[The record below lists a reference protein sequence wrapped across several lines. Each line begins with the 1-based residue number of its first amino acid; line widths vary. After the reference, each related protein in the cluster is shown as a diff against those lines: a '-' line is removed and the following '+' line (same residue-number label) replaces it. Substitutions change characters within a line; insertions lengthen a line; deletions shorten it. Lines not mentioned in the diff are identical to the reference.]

1 MEEEELGTK
10 DFDLAL
16 TARLLGY
23 LRPYGAWVG
32 LTFALILLAAALQ
45 QAGPYLTKVAVDEY
59 ILPGDVAG
67 LGGVIA
73 LFIGVL
79 VLQFG
84 LGYAQSW
91 LTSMVGQWAMRDV
104 RIALFSRLQRLPLG
118 FFDRTPIGRLM
129 ARNTNDVD
137 ALNELFTNGVVSMLS
152 ELFTVAA
159 ILSYIFYM
167 DIELGAITAAALPFA
182 FVATFWLQRQTF
194 TAFREARVRFGRF
207 SASLQETIAG
217 MEVVQLFGCE
227 ERRAGLFE
235 EANDSYL
242 KLRMHSTY
250 YHCWYFPFMEFGGAL
265 LTALVLWYGGGQVL
279 REEIEWGVLVAMLQY
294 VPRFFWPIRNIAE
307 RFGTFQVAMAS
318 SERIFELLDSE
329 VEPRGGDFR
338 TERVRGEIEFRGVW
352 FAYVD
357 EDWVL
362 EDVSFVAAP
371 GQAIALVGAT
381 GAGKSTIINLI
392 GRFYEIQRGQIL
404 VDGVDIREWDVE
416 ALRRRV
422 GVVQQD
428 VFLFAGD
435 VEQNIGLGQEGISRE
450 AIERAAQAVN
460 AAGFIQGLAD
470 GYAHAVAE
478 RGASFSSGQRQL
490 LAFARALAAQPD
502 ILVLDEA
509 TANIDT
515 ETEQLIQ
522 AALVELMRERT
533 SIVVAH
539 RLSTIRK
546 ADKILVLHH
555 GRVREEGRHEEL
567 LARAGI
573 YSRLHHLQYR
583 GGDEQ
588 EGDPSLRTAD
598 DVC

>member
-1 MEEEELGTK
+1 MEEEELGSK
-10 DFDLAL
+10 NFDLKL

-23 LRPYGAWVG
+23 LRPYGTWVG
-32 LTFALILLAAALQ
+32 LTFALIFMASAIQ

-59 ILPGDVAG
+59 ILPGNVEG
-67 LGGVIA
+67 LGGVIS
-73 LFIGVL
+73 LFVGLL
-79 VLQFG
+79 VLQFA

-104 RIALFSRLQRLPLG
+104 RVALFSRLQHLPLG
-118 FFDRTPIGRLM
+118 FFDRTPVGRLM

-152 ELFTVAA
+152 ELCTVLA
-159 ILSYIFYM
+159 ILAYIFYM
-167 DIELGAITAAALPFA
+167 DVELGAITAAALPLAFA
-182 FVATFWLQRQTF
+182 ATLWLQSKTIES
-194 TAFREARVRFGRF
+194 FREARVRFGEF
-207 SASLQETIAG
+207 SASLQETISG

-235 EANDSYL
+235 ESNEAYL
-242 KLRMHSTY
+242 GLRMHSTW
-250 YHCWYFPFMEFGGAL
+250 YHCIYFPFMEFGGAM

-279 REEIEWGVLVAMLQY
+279 RDEIQWGVLVAMLQY

-318 SERIFELLDSE
+318 SERIFELLDT
-329 VEPRGGDFR
+329 EPEPKGGGFSA
-338 TERVRGEIEFRGVW
+338 ERVRGEIEFREVF
-352 FAYVD
+352 FAYED
-357 EDWVL
+357 ENWVL
-362 EDVSFVAAP
+362 QDVSFQAAP

-392 GRFYEIQRGQIL
+392 GRFYEIQRGSIL
-404 VDGVDIREWDVE
+404 VDGVDIREWDLE
-416 ALRRRV
+416 ALRRRI

-435 VEQNIGLGQEGISRE
+435 IERNISLGQPQITHELVT
-450 AIERAAQAVN
+450 RAAQGVN
-460 AAGFIQGLAD
+460 ADGFITALSD
-470 GYAHAVAE
+470 GYGHAVAE

-490 LAFARALAAQPD
+490 LAFARALAAEPD
-502 ILVLDEA
+502 ILLLDEA

-515 ETEQLIQ
+515 ETEMLIQ
-522 AALVELMRERT
+522 EALVKLMRDRT

-555 GRVREEGRHEEL
+555 GRVREQGRHEEL
-567 LARAGI
+567 LETGGI
-573 YSRLHHLQYR
+573 YYRLHQLQYKSN
-583 GGDEQ
+583 GK
-588 EGDPSLRTAD
+588 AD
-598 DVC
+598 SSDAVTDGAR

>member
-1 MEEEELGTK
+1 MEEEELGSK
-10 DFDLAL
+10 NFDLKL

-23 LRPYGAWVG
+23 LRPYGTWVG
-32 LTFALILLAAALQ
+32 LTFALIFMASAIQ

-59 ILPGDVAG
+59 ILPGNAEG
-67 LGGVIA
+67 LGGVIS
-73 LFIGVL
+73 LFVGLL
-79 VLQFG
+79 VLQFA

-104 RIALFSRLQRLPLG
+104 RVALFSRLQHLPLG
-118 FFDRTPIGRLM
+118 FFDRTPVGRLM

-152 ELFTVAA
+152 ELCTVLA
-159 ILSYIFYM
+159 ILAYIFYM
-167 DIELGAITAAALPFA
+167 DVELGAITAAALPLAFA
-182 FVATFWLQRQTF
+182 ATLWLQSKTIES
-194 TAFREARVRFGRF
+194 FREARVRFGEF
-207 SASLQETIAG
+207 SASLQETISG

-235 EANDSYL
+235 ESNEAYL
-242 KLRMHSTY
+242 GLRMHSTW
-250 YHCWYFPFMEFGGAL
+250 YHCIYFPFMEFGGAM

-279 REEIEWGVLVAMLQY
+279 RDEIQWGVLVAMLQY

-318 SERIFELLDSE
+318 SERIFELLDT
-329 VEPRGGDFR
+329 EPEPKGGGFSA
-338 TERVRGEIEFRGVW
+338 ERVRGEIEFREVF
-352 FAYVD
+352 FAYED
-357 EDWVL
+357 ENWVL
-362 EDVSFVAAP
+362 QDVSFQAAP

-392 GRFYEIQRGQIL
+392 GRFYEIQRGSIL
-404 VDGVDIREWDVE
+404 VDGVDIREWDLEV
-416 ALRRRV
+416 LRRRI

-435 VEQNIGLGQEGISRE
+435 IERNISLGQPQITHELVT
-450 AIERAAQAVN
+450 RAAQGVN
-460 AAGFIQGLAD
+460 ADGFITALSD

-490 LAFARALAAQPD
+490 LAFARALAAEPD

-515 ETEQLIQ
+515 ETEMLIQ
-522 AALVELMRERT
+522 EALVKLMRDRT

-555 GRVREEGRHEEL
+555 GRVREQGRHEEL
-567 LARAGI
+567 LETGGI
-573 YSRLHHLQYR
+573 YYRLHQLQYKSN
-583 GGDEQ
+583 GK
-588 EGDPSLRTAD
+588 AD
-598 DVC
+598 SSDAVIDGAS

>member
-1 MEEEELGTK
+1 MEEEELGSK
-10 DFDLAL
+10 NFDLKL

-32 LTFALILLAAALQ
+32 LTFALIFMASVIQ
-45 QAGPYLTKVAVDEY
+45 QAGPYLTKVAVDGY
-59 ILPGDVAG
+59 ILPGNAEG
-67 LGGVIA
+67 LGEVIL
-73 LFIGVL
+73 LFIGLL
-79 VLQFG
+79 VLQFA

-91 LTSMVGQWAMRDV
+91 MTSMVGQWAMRDV
-104 RIALFSRLQRLPLG
+104 RVALFSHLQRLPLG
-118 FFDRTPIGRLM
+118 FFDRTPVGRLM

-152 ELFTVAA
+152 ELCTVLA
-159 ILSYIFYM
+159 ILAYIFYM
-167 DIELGAITAAALPFA
+167 DVELGAITAAALPLAFA
-182 FVATFWLQRQTF
+182 ATLWLQSKTIES
-194 TAFREARVRFGRF
+194 FREARVRFGEF
-207 SASLQETIAG
+207 SASLQETISG

-235 EANDSYL
+235 ESNEAYL
-242 KLRMHSTY
+242 GLRMHSTW
-250 YHCWYFPFMEFGGAL
+250 YHCIYFPFMEFGGAM

-279 REEIEWGVLVAMLQY
+279 RDEIQWGVLVAMLQY

-318 SERIFELLDSE
+318 SERIFELLDT
-329 VEPRGGDFR
+329 EPEPKGGGFSA
-338 TERVRGEIEFRGVW
+338 ERVRGEIEFREVF
-352 FAYVD
+352 FAYED
-357 EDWVL
+357 ENWVL
-362 EDVSFVAAP
+362 QDVSFQAAP

-392 GRFYEIQRGQIL
+392 GRFYEIQRGAIL
-404 VDGVDIREWDVE
+404 VDGVDIREWDLE
-416 ALRRRV
+416 ALRRRI

-435 VEQNIGLGQEGISRE
+435 IERNISLGQPQITHEQVT
-450 AIERAAQAVN
+450 RAAQGVN
-460 AAGFIQGLAD
+460 ADGFITALSD

-490 LAFARALAAQPD
+490 LAFARALAAEPD

-515 ETEQLIQ
+515 ETEMLIQ
-522 AALVELMRERT
+522 EALVKLMRDRT

-555 GRVREEGRHEEL
+555 GRVREQGRHEEL
-567 LARAGI
+567 LEMGGI
-573 YSRLHHLQYR
+573 YYRLHQLQYK
-583 GGDEQ
+583 GNDKV
-588 EGDPSLRTAD
+588 D
-598 DVC
+598 

>member
-1 MEEEELGTK
+1 MEEEELGSK
-10 DFDLAL
+10 NFDLKL

-23 LRPYGAWVG
+23 LRPYGTWVG
-32 LTFALILLAAALQ
+32 LTFALIFMASAIQ

-59 ILPGDVAG
+59 ILPGNAEG
-67 LGGVIA
+67 LGGVIS
-73 LFIGVL
+73 LFVGLL
-79 VLQFG
+79 VLQFA

-104 RIALFSRLQRLPLG
+104 RVALFSRLQHLPLG
-118 FFDRTPIGRLM
+118 FFDRTPVGRLM

-152 ELFTVAA
+152 ELCTVLA
-159 ILSYIFYM
+159 ILAYIFYM
-167 DIELGAITAAALPFA
+167 DVELGAITAAALPLAFA
-182 FVATFWLQRQTF
+182 ATLWLQSKTIES
-194 TAFREARVRFGRF
+194 FREARVRFGEF
-207 SASLQETIAG
+207 SASLQETISG

-235 EANDSYL
+235 EFNEAYL
-242 KLRMHSTY
+242 GLRMHSTW
-250 YHCWYFPFMEFGGAL
+250 YHCIYFPFMEFGGAM

-279 REEIEWGVLVAMLQY
+279 RDEIQWGVLVAMLQY

-318 SERIFELLDSE
+318 SERIFELLDT
-329 VEPRGGDFR
+329 EPEPKGGGFSA
-338 TERVRGEIEFRGVW
+338 ERVRGEIEFREVF
-352 FAYVD
+352 FAYED
-357 EDWVL
+357 ENWVL
-362 EDVSFVAAP
+362 QDVSFQAAP

-392 GRFYEIQRGQIL
+392 GRFYEIQRGSIL
-404 VDGVDIREWDVE
+404 VDGVDIRQWDLE
-416 ALRRRV
+416 ALRRRI

-435 VEQNIGLGQEGISRE
+435 IERNISLGQPQITHELVT
-450 AIERAAQAVN
+450 RAAQGVN
-460 AAGFIQGLAD
+460 ADGFITALSD

-490 LAFARALAAQPD
+490 LAFARALAAEPD

-515 ETEQLIQ
+515 ETEMLIQ
-522 AALVELMRERT
+522 EALVKLMRDRT

-555 GRVREEGRHEEL
+555 GRVREQGRHEEL
-567 LARAGI
+567 LEMGGI
-573 YSRLHHLQYR
+573 YYRLHQLQYKGTTVGR
-583 GGDEQ
+583 IH
-588 EGDPSLRTAD
+588 RTQL
-598 DVC
+598 

>member
-1 MEEEELGTK
+1 MEEEELGSK
-10 DFDLAL
+10 NFDLKL

-23 LRPYGAWVG
+23 LRPYGTWVG
-32 LTFALILLAAALQ
+32 LTFALIFMASAIQ

-59 ILPGDVAG
+59 ILPGNAEG
-67 LGGVIA
+67 LGGVIS
-73 LFIGVL
+73 LFVGLL
-79 VLQFG
+79 VLQFA

-104 RIALFSRLQRLPLG
+104 RVALFSRLQHLPLG
-118 FFDRTPIGRLM
+118 FFDRTPVGRLM

-152 ELFTVAA
+152 ELCTVLA
-159 ILSYIFYM
+159 ILAYIFYM
-167 DIELGAITAAALPFA
+167 DVELGAITAAALPLAFA
-182 FVATFWLQRQTF
+182 ATLWLQSKTIES
-194 TAFREARVRFGRF
+194 FREARVRFGEF
-207 SASLQETIAG
+207 SASLQETISG

-235 EANDSYL
+235 EFNEAYL
-242 KLRMHSTY
+242 GLRMHSTW
-250 YHCWYFPFMEFGGAL
+250 YHCIYFPFMEFGGAM

-279 REEIEWGVLVAMLQY
+279 RDEIQWGVLVAMLQY

-318 SERIFELLDSE
+318 SERIFELLDT
-329 VEPRGGDFR
+329 EPEPKGGGFSA
-338 TERVRGEIEFRGVW
+338 ERVRGEIEFREVF
-352 FAYVD
+352 FAYED
-357 EDWVL
+357 ENWVL
-362 EDVSFVAAP
+362 QDVSFQAAP

-392 GRFYEIQRGQIL
+392 GRFYEIQRGSIL
-404 VDGVDIREWDVE
+404 VDGVDIREWDLEV
-416 ALRRRV
+416 LRRRI

-435 VEQNIGLGQEGISRE
+435 IERNISLGQPQITHELVT
-450 AIERAAQAVN
+450 RAAQGVN
-460 AAGFIQGLAD
+460 ADGFITALSD

-490 LAFARALAAQPD
+490 LAFARALAAEPD
-502 ILVLDEA
+502 ILLLDEA

-515 ETEQLIQ
+515 ETEMLIQ
-522 AALVELMRERT
+522 EALVKLMRDRT

-555 GRVREEGRHEEL
+555 GRVREQGRHEEL
-567 LARAGI
+567 LETGGI
-573 YSRLHHLQYR
+573 YYRLHQLQYKSN
-583 GGDEQ
+583 GK
-588 EGDPSLRTAD
+588 AD
-598 DVC
+598 SSDAVTDGAR

>member
-1 MEEEELGTK
+1 MEEEELGSK
-10 DFDLAL
+10 NFDLKL

-23 LRPYGAWVG
+23 LRPYGTWVG
-32 LTFALILLAAALQ
+32 LTFALIFMASAIQ

-59 ILPGDVAG
+59 ILPGNVEG
-67 LGGVIA
+67 LGGVIS
-73 LFIGVL
+73 LFVGLL
-79 VLQFG
+79 VLQFA

-104 RIALFSRLQRLPLG
+104 RVALFSRLQHLPLG
-118 FFDRTPIGRLM
+118 FFDRTPLGRLM

-152 ELFTVAA
+152 ELCTVLA
-159 ILSYIFYM
+159 ILAYIFYM
-167 DIELGAITAAALPFA
+167 DVELGAITAAALPLAFA
-182 FVATFWLQRQTF
+182 ATLWLQSKTIES
-194 TAFREARVRFGRF
+194 FREARVRFGEF
-207 SASLQETIAG
+207 SASLQETISG

-235 EANDSYL
+235 EANEAYL
-242 KLRMHSTY
+242 GLRMHSTW
-250 YHCWYFPFMEFGGAL
+250 YHCIYFPFMEFGGAM

-279 REEIEWGVLVAMLQY
+279 RDEIQWGVLVAMLQY

-318 SERIFELLDSE
+318 SERIFELLDT
-329 VEPRGGDFR
+329 EPEPKGGGFSA
-338 TERVRGEIEFRGVW
+338 ERMRGEIEFREVF
-352 FAYVD
+352 FAYED
-357 EDWVL
+357 ENWVL
-362 EDVSFVAAP
+362 QDVSFQAAP

-392 GRFYEIQRGQIL
+392 GRFYEIQRGSIL
-404 VDGVDIREWDVE
+404 VDGVDIRQWDLE
-416 ALRRRV
+416 ALRRRI

-435 VEQNIGLGQEGISRE
+435 IERNISLGQPQITHELVT
-450 AIERAAQAVN
+450 RAAQGVN
-460 AAGFIQGLAD
+460 ADGFITALSD

-490 LAFARALAAQPD
+490 LAFARALAAEPD
-502 ILVLDEA
+502 ILLLDEA

-515 ETEQLIQ
+515 ETEMLIQ
-522 AALVELMRERT
+522 EALVKLMRDRT

-555 GRVREEGRHEEL
+555 GRVREQGRHEEL
-567 LARAGI
+567 LEMGGIYYRLHQLQYKGNGEADTSDAGI
-573 YSRLHHLQYR
+573 DGTS
-583 GGDEQ
+583 
-588 EGDPSLRTAD
+588 
-598 DVC
+598 

>member
-32 LTFALILLAAALQ
+32 LTFALILIASALQ

-104 RIALFSRLQRLPLG
+104 RMALFSRLQRLPLG

-338 TERVRGEIEFRGVW
+338 AERVRGEIEFRGVW

-435 VEQNIGLGQEGISRE
+435 VEQNIGLGQAGISRE

-460 AAGFIQGLAD
+460 ADGFIQGLAD

-573 YSRLHHLQYR
+573 YARLHHLQYR